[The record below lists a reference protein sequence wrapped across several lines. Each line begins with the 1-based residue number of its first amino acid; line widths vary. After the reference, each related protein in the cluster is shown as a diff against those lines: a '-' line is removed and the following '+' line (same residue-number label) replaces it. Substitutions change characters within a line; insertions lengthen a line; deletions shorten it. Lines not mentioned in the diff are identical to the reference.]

1 MIMVMV
7 ESVPQFSF
15 VVEFTSQPW
24 FDIGANK
31 AALGR
36 RSLSSTSG
44 NFFVG
49 FRIIVARGRMRRT
62 LPFFSPSTNLQAQS
76 NITLNL
82 HFRTSACD
90 KIMFP
95 L

>member
-1 MIMVMV
+1 MTMVMV

-15 VVEFTSQPW
+15 VAEFTSQPW
-24 FDIGANK
+24 FDIEANK

-36 RSLSSTSG
+36 RTLSSTSG

-49 FRIIVARGRMRRT
+49 FKIIVARGRMRRR
-62 LPFFSPSTNLQAQS
+62 LPFLSPSTNLQAQS
-76 NITLNL
+76 DITLNL
-82 HFRTSACD
+82 HSRTSACD
-90 KIMFP
+90 KTMFP